1 MTTRHPT
8 IGGKGKPASVKPP
21 VVRPYALQLKCTC
34 GELHD
39 LRMTPE
45 TLQIIIPCKCGALL
59 RYYPDQKAVSIEEVV
74 WD

>member
-21 VVRPYALQLKCTC
+21 KVAPVIPQLLCLC
-34 GELHD
+34 GEVHNIHL
-39 LRMTPE
+39 TPD

-59 RYYPDQKAVSIEEVV
+59 RYYPTMKMMTIEEVETC
-74 WD
+74 

>member
-21 VVRPYALQLKCTC
+21 MAKLAIPQLLCPC
-34 GELHD
+34 GVSHPLH
-39 LRMTPE
+39 LTPE